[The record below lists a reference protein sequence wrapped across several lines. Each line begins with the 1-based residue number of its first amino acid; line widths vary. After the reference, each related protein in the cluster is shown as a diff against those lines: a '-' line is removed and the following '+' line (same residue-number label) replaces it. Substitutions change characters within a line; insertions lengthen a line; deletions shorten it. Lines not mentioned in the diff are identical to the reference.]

1 MLAAKVP
8 LRSRSKRGCWTC
20 RIRHRKCDEGHP
32 FCKECDNR
40 NIHCHGYGPRPSWL
54 DNEEQVRAELSLVKR
69 AVKHNARQL
78 GKGANS
84 RTGPQLRNISSKP
97 QQDAVAVAGPEQALW
112 ASCPSQEMR
121 YREAELIMLY
131 LDYIF
136 PIQYPY
142 YTDNPELG
150 GRGWLFWLLLN
161 NRPLRQASMTLA
173 ALYQRTKFAR
183 GTEYMEAEL
192 IEYHTTA
199 LSAMRHAL
207 SANEGN
213 LALDEGGRLI
223 TFISSGCCLISFEIL
238 QGGSLS
244 WQTHLDA
251 LTTVVSKLGPLFI
264 GLDPTPREQ
273 SGSPTEQTTPP
284 NGTSVSPI
292 WRGMMYA
299 KRFEFTKLLWFEIL
313 STASTGVPPR
323 LPYRQWL
330 DSEEILMADFVGCE
344 NWVMRVIGDL
354 SMIQVGGEC
363 NTPEER
369 RESLLRLE
377 KVLQNGIERLRRKV
391 EDPPVSH
398 YISRVFATG
407 ALVLLYVI
415 LSSTRPSDA
424 SIYAAVAS
432 VISELQQAPSDVSL
446 RGVVWSICIAGAMA
460 QPDQQAFFEHLMTRI
475 LNKTTNK
482 TTKDFGNCAS
492 VQRILRQCWTKRHE
506 DPRSDFTWRDAMEDI
521 GDFPL
526 LV

>member
-1 MLAAKVP
+1 MLPAKVP

-40 NIHCHGYGPRPSWL
+40 NIHCHGYGPRPTWL

-69 AVKHNARQL
+69 AVKQNARQL
-78 GKGANS
+78 NKGTTNK
-84 RTGPQLRNISSKP
+84 TGPQLRTISSKP
-97 QQDAVAVAGPEQALW
+97 QQDTVAGPEQALW

-121 YREAELIMLY
+121 FREAELIMLY

-213 LALDEGGRLI
+213 LALDDGGRLI

-251 LTTVVSKLGPLFI
+251 LTTVISKMGPLVVPSAR
-264 GLDPTPREQ
+264 DSE
-273 SGSPTEQTTPP
+273 SPTDQVP
-284 NGTSVSPI
+284 NGNGSVSSI

-299 KRFEFTKLLWFEIL
+299 KRFEFTKLLWFELL
-313 STASTGVPPR
+313 STASTGIPPR

-330 DSEEILMADFVGCE
+330 DSEEILMADFVGCQ

-354 SMIQVGGEC
+354 SMIQTGADCLGL
-363 NTPEER
+363 EER
-369 RESLLRLE
+369 RQSLLKLE
-377 KVLQNGIERLRRKV
+377 KRLHDGMERLRM
-391 EDPPVSH
+391 ETQDPPVSH
-398 YISRVFATG
+398 YISRVFAAG

-415 LSSTRPSDA
+415 LSSTHPSEA
-424 SIYAAVAS
+424 RIYTAVAS
-432 VISELQQAPSDVSL
+432 VIDELQQAPSGVSL
-446 RGVVWSICIAGAMA
+446 RGVVWSICIAGSMA

-475 LNKTTNK
+475 LNKV
-482 TTKDFGNCAS
+482 TKDFGNCGS

-506 DPRSDFTWRDAMEDI
+506 DPTSEWTWRDAMEEI

>member
-1 MLAAKVP
+1 M
-8 LRSRSKRGCWTC
+8 
-20 RIRHRKCDEGHP
+20 
-32 FCKECDNR
+32 
-40 NIHCHGYGPRPSWL
+40 
-54 DNEEQVRAELSLVKR
+54 
-69 AVKHNARQL
+69 
-78 GKGANS
+78 
-84 RTGPQLRNISSKP
+84 
-97 QQDAVAVAGPEQALW
+97 
-112 ASCPSQEMR
+112 
-121 YREAELIMLY
+121 
-131 LDYIF
+131 
-136 PIQYPY
+136 
-142 YTDNPELG
+142 
-150 GRGWLFWLLLN
+150 
-161 NRPLRQASMTLA
+161 
-173 ALYQRTKFAR
+173 
-183 GTEYMEAEL
+183 
-192 IEYHTTA
+192 
-199 LSAMRHAL
+199 
-207 SANEGN
+207 
-213 LALDEGGRLI
+213 
-223 TFISSGCCLISFEIL
+223 
-238 QGGSLS
+238 S

-264 GLDPTPREQ
+264 GLDPAPREH
-273 SGSPTEQTTPP
+273 SSSPTDQTPP
-284 NGTSVSPI
+284 NGAAMSPI

-363 NTPEER
+363 NTLEER

-415 LSSTRPSDA
+415 LSSIHPSEA
-424 SIYAAVAS
+424 NIYAAVAS

-446 RGVVWSICIAGAMA
+446 RGVVWSICIAGSMA

-482 TTKDFGNCAS
+482 TTKDFGNCGS

-506 DPRSDFTWRDAMEDI
+506 DPRSEFTWRDAMEDI